1 VSGKRIRET
10 AVTVGA
16 IDQIRPAP
24 ASAQK
29 GAVAKDQKAISF
41 AETFKATPS
50 TPEEDILPSAEPEAA
65 SAHPESAP
73 QAEEEGVLGDQ
84 ASPAQLP
91 PEDGKIIS
99 QVASDFAWQAPAW
112 FIQEPTAPSHV
123 SGTNPAPPEPV
134 QSGPDNGGL
143 PAPKTAKA
151 EARLDTLPVSPPDG
165 DRGTAPSNP
174 IAAPPTEVQQT
185 LAYGGPQS
193 PAAAGVEA
201 QAAGRTAA
209 QLAHT
214 VPTGIA
220 ENLAQPL
227 PKGQAAPDKNGT
239 RLQTSANSGAEGQH
253 PPAPAPPLPAAA
265 AIATGQNGPTSGPAP
280 GAALLLWGD
289 VTPTRTAEPQDSA
302 AVASFSPI
310 GSAPVLGSTSTQ
322 PSPIGLPFHAIPAK
336 LVEMRQSGKLGPVE
350 LSLSPEELG
359 RIRMQI
365 TPDGDTVRIVL
376 QAERAETAEL
386 LRRNSDA
393 LLSELRQSGF
403 EGASFSFEGWGA
415 GGQSD
420 RSERQSFEPGETST
434 LAPVPQPFQRPT
446 LPAGAALSAGLNLRL

>member
-1 VSGKRIRET
+1 M
-10 AVTVGA
+10 TVGA

-41 AETFKATPS
+41 AETFKATRS
-50 TPEEDILPSAEPEAA
+50 TPEEDVLPSAEPEAA
-65 SAHPESAP
+65 STDPESAP
-73 QAEEEGVLGDQ
+73 QAEEEGVSDDQ
-84 ASPAQLP
+84 ATPAQLP

-99 QVASDFAWQAPAW
+99 QAALGFAWQAPAW
-112 FIQEPTAPSHV
+112 FTQEPTAASLLNSP
-123 SGTNPAPPEPV
+123 NPAPPEPV
-134 QSGPDNGGL
+134 QSGRDSGGL

-151 EARLDTLPVSPPDG
+151 EARLDTLPVSPPNG
-165 DRGTAPSNP
+165 EPGPAPSNP
-174 IAAPPTEVQQT
+174 ITAPTTEGQQT
-185 LAYGGPQS
+185 FALGGPQS
-193 PAAAGVEA
+193 PAAAGAEA
-201 QAAGRTAA
+201 QAAGRIAA
-209 QLAHT
+209 QPAPT
-214 VPTGIA
+214 VPTVTP

-227 PKGQAAPDKNGT
+227 PKGQAAPDKN
-239 RLQTSANSGAEGQH
+239 RAQLQAPASSGYSGQH
-253 PPAPAPPLPAAA
+253 PPAPTPPLPAAT
-265 AIATGQNGPTSGPAP
+265 AIATGQNGPKSVPAP

-289 VTPTRTAEPQDSA
+289 VSPTKTAESQDSA
-302 AVASFSPI
+302 ALASFSPV
-310 GSAPVLGSTSTQ
+310 GSAPAPGPTGTQ
-322 PSPIGLPFHAIPAK
+322 PSPIGTPYQAIPAK

-403 EGASFSFEGWGA
+403 EGASFSFEGWGT

-420 RSERQSFEPGETST
+420 RPERQSFEPGETST

-446 LPAGAALSAGLNLRL
+446 LPAGAAMSAGLNLRL